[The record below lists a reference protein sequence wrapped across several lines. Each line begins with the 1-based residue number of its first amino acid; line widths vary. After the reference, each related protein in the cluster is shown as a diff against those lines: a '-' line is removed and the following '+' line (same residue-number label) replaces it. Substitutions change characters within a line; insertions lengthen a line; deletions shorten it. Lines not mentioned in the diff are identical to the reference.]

1 MSKIARMKTKLTL
14 SIDTKV
20 LAKAKKAAKKDKVA
34 LSALVESFLRKK
46 YKVNEMETPISD
58 SLRGILKGK
67 LPDLPYKELRDLMYT
82 DKYGK

>member
-1 MSKIARMKTKLTL
+1 MKTKLTL
-14 SIDTKV
+14 SIDSKV

-46 YKVNEMETPISD
+46 YNVTEMETPISD
-58 SLRGILKGK
+58 SMRGILKGK
-67 LPDLPYKELRDLMYT
+67 LPDLPYKELRDLMYV

>member
-1 MSKIARMKTKLTL
+1 MKTKLTL
-14 SIDTKV
+14 SIDSKV

-46 YKVNEMETPISD
+46 YKFNEIETPISD

-67 LPDLPYKELRDLMYT
+67 LPDLPYKELRDLMYA